1 MAAVALMAAL
11 AGCGGGEDDDNDDG
25 AGEDDGVGNTETQGG
40 GVPRTFD
47 VQAVRALPDQVS
59 DAATFSFEMTV
70 AYVLGTDDGDV
81 EITYR
86 GSLDLAAHQAAVDA
100 DITDYV
106 AQVLF
111 PMSQIGAEDE
121 DAEGP
126 PDEVIVPMVADG
138 DVAYAELGVLND
150 IAGESQ
156 RPSMPRWVRYGPA
169 ELGDDGSSFAGLV
182 SMADPEIILA
192 LLEAAAGEVETV
204 GEEEVRDEPAT
215 HLRATI
221 DLAAAR
227 EQAPERQWSM
237 IDDIAG
243 EGDAR
248 IDEVP
253 VDVWVDEDGLLR
265 RLTVEIDRDI
275 TMGTGP
281 PGAPSDAA
289 GAIRWLSYEAFDYGE
304 AVEVE
309 IPDGDDVVDAS
320 ELTDR
325 ESAGGDAAEPGG

>member
-1 MAAVALMAAL
+1 MAAAALMAAL
-11 AGCGGGEDDDNDDG
+11 AGCGGGEDNDSDNDDG
-25 AGEDDGVGNTETQGG
+25 AGNTETQGG
-40 GVPRTFD
+40 GAPRTFD
-47 VQAVRALPDQVS
+47 VQAVRALPDQVA

-70 AYVLGTDDGDV
+70 VYVLGTDDGDV
-81 EITYR
+81 ELTYR
-86 GSLDLAAHQAAVDA
+86 GSLDFDAHQAAIDA
-100 DITDYV
+100 DITDYA
-106 AQVLF
+106 AQVLY
-111 PMSQIGAEDE
+111 PMSQIGAENE
-121 DAEGP
+121 HAEGA
-126 PDEVIVPMVADG
+126 PDEVIVPIVADG
-138 DVAYAELGVLND
+138 GVAYVELGVLDD
-150 IAGESQ
+150 IAGGSQ
-156 RPSMPRWVRYGPA
+156 RPSMPRWARYEPA

-243 EGDAR
+243 QGDAR

-281 PGAPSDAA
+281 PGTPSDAA
-289 GAIRWLSYEAFDYGE
+289 GSIRSLSYEAFDYGE
-304 AVEVE
+304 PVEVE
-309 IPDGDDVVDAS
+309 IPDGDDVLDAS

-325 ESAGGDAAEPGG
+325 GSAGGDAAEPGG